1 MILKLW
7 AGACE
12 YITHNGQTATLTYLS
27 SPDGL
32 YGLHLIHA
40 DGSQSINYLH
50 TDHTSTTLSTGLG
63 SWTTVTDETGTIV
76 DEQSYDAWGNR
87 RNPTTWRNSGLWQA
101 PRYDRGF
108 TGHEHLGSFQ
118 LINPDALH
126 FIAFSGSATA
136 NFSLHSVC
144 ENQASAGMNGRMYD
158 PVTSRMLAPDNFV
171 QTPDFSQNFNRY
183 SYALNN
189 PLMFTDPSGELLW
202 LIPNI
207 GWSKEGGLSIGG
219 SVVFGLPGAASAQVG
234 VGYSFKSNDVYG
246 YAGSTLAMNTV
257 YTSVSSQ
264 SGWSAGYTA
273 GLSPFSGLPISTNFG
288 TVGVNYNISHNSW
301 TGNVSAWQV
310 DQNGWTFNPS
320 VSVMVFPEQTTN
332 LIRGQGFRNNDAVL
346 SRFVEA
352 DNHQGALDYF
362 GFEGKYNPDL
372 KSKNYQSEDYWGATN
387 RKTGKISYGNLA
399 FEDYSTLYG
408 IYIKE
413 SYHAQKI
420 QSGLSIEELPSDLQG
435 LGMDTYVE
443 EIHGYVHAYKRQG
456 LFYGHNMPFSGVE
469 FYQSQLDVF
478 GVPYPTYPSRFS
490 WIYKIHRRW

>member
-1 MILKLW
+1 MPIPL
-7 AGACE
+7 
-12 YITHNGQTATLTYLS
+12 
-27 SPDGL
+27 
-32 YGLHLIHA
+32 
-40 DGSQSINYLH
+40 
-50 TDHTSTTLSTGLG
+50 
-63 SWTTVTDETGTIV
+63 
-76 DEQSYDAWGNR
+76 
-87 RNPTTWRNSGLWQA
+87 RNESGK
-101 PRYDRGF
+101 
-108 TGHEHLGSFQ
+108 HLGRAQ

-126 FIAFSGSATA
+126 FIALVGSATA

-144 ENQASAGMNGRMYD
+144 ENQASAGMNGRIYD
-158 PVTSRMLAPDNFV
+158 PVVSRILAPDNFV

>member
-1 MILKLW
+1 
-7 AGACE
+7 
-12 YITHNGQTATLTYLS
+12 
-27 SPDGL
+27 
-32 YGLHLIHA
+32 
-40 DGSQSINYLH
+40 
-50 TDHTSTTLSTGLG
+50 
-63 SWTTVTDETGTIV
+63 
-76 DEQSYDAWGNR
+76 
-87 RNPTTWRNSGLWQA
+87 
-101 PRYDRGF
+101 
-108 TGHEHLGSFQ
+108 
-118 LINPDALH
+118 
-126 FIAFSGSATA
+126 
-136 NFSLHSVC
+136 
-144 ENQASAGMNGRMYD
+144 MNGRMYD
-158 PVTSRMLAPDNFV
+158 PVTSHMLAPDNFV
-171 QTPDFSQNFNRY
+171 QTSDFSQKFNRY

-362 GFEGKYNPDL
+362 GFEGKYLPNKKPGAEYVEGNDYYGSTNPT
-372 KSKNYQSEDYWGATN
+372 SGN
-387 RKTGKISYGNLA
+387 ISYGKLA
-399 FEDYSTLYG
+399 FSSYDNLFGTYHKELYTSLKVRQGKAVETFTL
-408 IYIKE
+408 
-413 SYHAQKI
+413 
-420 QSGLSIEELPSDLQG
+420 SGLEHMKYFPEEAKGFFHAFKRFGLYSNSSIDFFGQANSYWSQ
-435 LGMDTYVE
+435 
-443 EIHGYVHAYKRQG
+443 VHC
-456 LFYGHNMPFSGVE
+456 
-469 FYQSQLDVF
+469 
-478 GVPYPTYPSRFS
+478 VPLIEKKWYHF
-490 WIYKIHRRW
+490 IYKIPRRW